1 MIREPK
7 AGDVAVSR
15 AGHDKGLPMV
25 ILSVPEEGV
34 ALLTDGKTR
43 PLEKPKNKKWMHL
56 MLYPTRIDV
65 SMKALA
71 QGETVQNADIRR
83 HLKWVEAQTRQDRK
97 DTYEGG

>member
-15 AGHDKGLPMV
+15 AGHDKGLAMV

-34 ALLTDGKTR
+34 ALLTD
-43 PLEKPKNKKWMHL
+43 
-56 MLYPTRIDV
+56 
-65 SMKALA
+65 ALA

>member
-15 AGHDKGLPMV
+15 AGHDKGLVMV

-43 PLEKPKNKKWMHL
+43 PLEKPKKKKWMHL
-56 MLYPTRIDV
+56 TLYPTRIDV
-65 SMKALA
+65 SMKALV

-97 DTYEGG
+97 DTSEGG